1 MEPFPTQLFENTE
14 VAFSGKSN
22 KELTRSYYLFK
33 LIANPTLVKVG
44 KVATETAIRL
54 GIPIGWAIKGT
65 IFKQF
70 CGGETIAECASAT
83 AALSKAGIGTIL
95 DYSVEGKESEADF
108 DATCEETLATLR
120 ASQGKADI
128 PFCVFKV
135 TGIARFA
142 LLEKVNAQQALTTEE
157 EAAWQRVIHRVDAIC
172 ALAVQVDTP
181 IFIDAE
187 DSWIQDAIDQL
198 ADAMMEKYN
207 TRKAIVYNT
216 IQLYRHDRLDF
227 LHQSHQ
233 RAVERNYFC
242 GFKLVRGAYMEKESA
257 RAQSMQYRDPIQPS
271 KAACDQDFDAAL
283 LYCVT
288 HRDRISICCGSH
300 NENSNL
306 YLARLMQEN
315 KISPNDTR
323 FYFAQ
328 LYGMS
333 DHISYNLAHLGFNVA
348 KYVPYGPIKEVIPY
362 LIRRAMENTS
372 VKGQTGRELSLILK
386 EKARRGL

>member
-1 MEPFPTQLFENTE
+1 MEAFPEHIFDNTE

-22 KELTRSYYLFK
+22 NELTRSYYLFK
-33 LIANPTLVKVG
+33 LISNPSLVKMG
-44 KVATETAIRL
+44 KMATETAIRL

-70 CGGETIAECASAT
+70 CGGETIAECSAAT
-83 AALSKAGIGTIL
+83 AALAKAGIGTIL
-95 DYSVEGKESEADF
+95 DYSVEGKESEQDF

-120 ASQGKADI
+120 ESKGKSDI

-135 TGIARFA
+135 TGIAKFG
-142 LLEKVNAQQALTTEE
+142 LLEKVNAGASLSADEQ
-157 EAAWQRVIHRVDAIC
+157 AAWQRVIQRVDAIC
-172 ALAVQVDTP
+172 ALAVEVDTP
-181 IFIDAE
+181 VFIDAE

-198 ADAMMEKYN
+198 ADDMMERYN
-207 TRKAIVYNT
+207 AQKAIVYNT
-216 IQLYRHDRLDF
+216 IQLYRHDRLAF
-227 LHQSHQ
+227 LKQSHQ
-233 RAVERNYFC
+233 RAIARNYFC
-242 GFKLVRGAYMEKESA
+242 GFKLVRGAYMEKERA
-257 RAQSMQYRDPIQPS
+257 RAAAMQYPDPIQPN
-271 KAACDQDFDAAL
+271 KAACDRDFDAAL

-288 HRDRISICCGSH
+288 HRDKISICCGSH
-300 NENSNL
+300 NEKSNL
-306 YLARLMQEN
+306 YLARLMKDN
-315 KISPNDTR
+315 GIAPNDQR

-328 LYGMS
+328 LFGMS
-333 DHISYNLAHLGFNVA
+333 DHISYNLSHLGFNVA

>member
-1 MEPFPTQLFENTE
+1 MESFPEHIFDNTE

-33 LIANPTLVKVG
+33 LISNPTMVKFG
-44 KVATETAIRL
+44 KVATEVAIRL
-54 GIPIGWAIKGT
+54 GIPIGWAIKGN

-70 CGGETIAECASAT
+70 CGGESIEECSEAT
-83 AALSKAGIGTIL
+83 AALAQAGIGTIL
-95 DYSVEGKESEADF
+95 DYSVEGKESEKDF
-108 DATCEETLATLR
+108 DATCNETLDTLR
-120 ASQGKADI
+120 ESQGKAEI

-135 TGIARFA
+135 TGVAKFE
-142 LLEKVNAQQALTTEE
+142 LLEKVNAKQPLTADE
-157 EAAWQRVIHRVDAIC
+157 EAAWQRVVKRVDAIC

-181 IFIDAE
+181 VFIDAE
-187 DSWIQDAIDQL
+187 DSWIQDAIDHL
-198 ADAMMEKYN
+198 ADSMMEKYN
-207 TRKAIVYNT
+207 TSKAIVFNT
-216 IQLYRHDRLDF
+216 IQLYRHDRLAF
-227 LHQSHQ
+227 LKHSHQ
-233 RAVERNYFC
+233 NAIAKNYFC
-242 GFKLVRGAYMEKESA
+242 GFKLVRGAYMEKERA
-257 RAQSMQYRDPIQPS
+257 RALAMNYPDPIQPNKEAS
-271 KAACDQDFDAAL
+271 DHDFDAAL
-283 LYCVT
+283 LYCVH

-300 NENSNL
+300 NEKSNL

-315 KISPNDTR
+315 NIAPNDSR

-328 LYGMS
+328 LFGMS